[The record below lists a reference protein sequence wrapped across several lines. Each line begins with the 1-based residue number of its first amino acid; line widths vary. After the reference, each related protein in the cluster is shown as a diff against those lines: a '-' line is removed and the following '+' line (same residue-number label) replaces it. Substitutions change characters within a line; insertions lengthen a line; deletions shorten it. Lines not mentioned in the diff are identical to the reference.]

1 MTAYLYR
8 IDTGYPGALTRE
20 PAPGDI
26 IQEVKDSTVTWSM
39 SNFGQAMTFNAS
51 GQITPVTSI
60 TTAPDI
66 IGFLVR
72 SFPGNSG
79 AGTGGAW
86 LLGGSIGSVARRGYI
101 SVALQGTGTADK
113 FGSVYIRVSGA
124 TDTLLLGG
132 VEATSGTGVI
142 ELPGAYFMGTASP
155 KGIVEITF
163 NQF

>member
-1 MTAYLYR
+1 MVSYLYR
-8 IDTGYPGALTRE
+8 IDSGYPGALSRE

-26 IQEVKDSTVTWSM
+26 LQEVKDPTITWTLA
-39 SNFGQAMTFNAS
+39 NFGQAMAFNSS
-51 GQITPVTSI
+51 GQITPVTST

-66 IGFLVR
+66 LGFLVR

-101 SVALQGTGTADK
+101 SVALQGTAAASK

-124 TDTLLLGG
+124 TETLALGG

-142 ELPGAYFMGTASP
+142 ELPGAYFMGVASP